1 VRTRLSGSE
10 HGAHALTGIVK
21 TQMKPECD
29 DALCEEFPL
38 LYANR
43 HASWR
48 ETPMGFGI
56 ECGKG
61 WFALLRDLSAKLEAL
76 ILRLP
81 LEERKKYR
89 ADQVKEKF
97 GTLRFYMTALTDEMS
112 EAIRA
117 AEAASAE
124 TCELCG
130 APGVLRSRGW
140 LKTLCDRHHE
150 EREATKLARH

>member
-1 VRTRLSGSE
+1 
-10 HGAHALTGIVK
+10 
-21 TQMKPECD
+21 MKPEYD
-29 DALCEEFPL
+29 EALCEEFPL

-43 HASWR
+43 HRSWR

-56 ECGKG
+56 ECGEG
-61 WFALLRDLSAKLEAL
+61 WFALLRDLSTKLEAL

-81 LEERKKYR
+81 VNEQKEYR

-97 GTLRFYMTALTDEMS
+97 GTLRFYMTALTDEMY
-112 EAIRA
+112 EAIQS

-130 APGVLRSRGW
+130 ASGVLRSEGW
-140 LKTLCDRHHE
+140 FKTLCDRHHE
-150 EREATKLARH
+150 EREAKKPVRH